1 MSDRDL
7 FFRHLGLP
15 SRQPLGLEITRAE
28 GFYIWDRKGKKYM
41 DMVSG
46 ISVSNIGHRN
56 PFVLNSIREQ
66 LDKYLYLNVYGEF
79 IQSSQVRLA
88 QKLTGYL
95 PSDLDAVFFVNS
107 GTEAVEGAIKLAK
120 RATGRTEVIS
130 FRNGYHGSTQGA
142 LSILGN
148 ETLKNAFRPLI
159 PGNSIIEF
167 NDPGELQRITGNTAC
182 VVAETIQAEAG
193 IILPAEGYL
202 KALRSRCSET
212 GTLLVI
218 DDVQMGFG
226 RTGKLFSFEHF
237 GIVPDILVLAKAL
250 GGGMPLGAFVSSKIL
265 MDQISIAP
273 ELGHITT
280 FGGHPVSCA
289 AALASLE
296 FLTETILLDSVEI
309 KGEQFI
315 RRLEGNPGIAEI
327 RSKGLMMGVEI
338 RDPENRRKLSGKL
351 LDAGIIT
358 DWFLFHP
365 GTFRIAPPL
374 TISKEEIDLA
384 CDRILRCLDETG

>member
-28 GFYIWDRKGKKYM
+28 GIYIWDRKGKKYM
-41 DMVSG
+41 DLVSG

-56 PFVLNSIREQ
+56 PFVLNAIREQ
-66 LDKYLYLNVYGEF
+66 LDRYLYVNVYGEF